1 MPHFSNG
8 DRSKDF
14 RQNSVRLEPEEGEQ
28 SVPDEHTR
36 LLPNRINST
45 QRLFA
50 PDDPAVSPY
59 NLWSIRALR
68 HLTIV
73 FTLVTF
79 IWWVLL
85 LVSPFATPPGFQHPG
100 SGWLAYNYASLTLA
114 NLLFTLVFFG
124 VPSKSVRMLIIFM
137 SGILILDITLLLA
150 VHKIRYEENCVGTIS
165 VIWALFMSLW
175 TLFTDRMVKWG
186 KAEEEERLTGR
197 AETRR
202 TLFEWFEVILSTI
215 SYAIMSMALF
225 LITLTIILRALDA
238 AVIPPGKLHWVDDGK
253 YRIHV
258 YCHGKK
264 TDSGGNELPTV
275 LFEGDERTVERDFW
289 SFADIAI
296 TNGTISR
303 YCFVDRPGYSW
314 SDTSP
319 SPSSAGVVADAV
331 SEALAQAGER
341 GHWVLASAGIGSL
354 YSRVFSSRNGDR
366 VKGLLLIDPL
376 HEDLLDQVGAPG
388 RGLLLWLHGVIS
400 PLGLD
405 RLPGAIFL
413 GRTSRDRVYGRSAQQ
428 EGKFIFAKLQEN
440 LVARSLTRRDVK
452 NSRQVQDKE
461 TPLVV
466 ISSGLRVKQS
476 SAWEK
481 KQRDLTK
488 LTDKLN
494 SWDIV
499 DEAPH
504 EVWKTF
510 EGREM
515 IEKRLKE
522 LVHGSEAEDIILDG
536 EGLQ

>member
-1 MPHFSNG
+1 MPLFSNR
-8 DRSKDF
+8 DPNEDV
-14 RQNSVRLEPEEGEQ
+14 RQNGVGPEPEEGEQ
-28 SVPDEHTR
+28 SAPDEHTR
-36 LLPNRINST
+36 LLPNHVNST
-45 QRLFA
+45 QSLFA

-68 HLTIV
+68 YLTIV

-85 LVSPFATPPGFQHPG
+85 LMSTFATPPGFQCPG

-124 VPSKSVRMLIIFM
+124 VPSNSVRMLVIFI
-137 SGILILDITLLLA
+137 SGVLTLDMILLLA
-150 VHKIRYEENCVGTIS
+150 VHKIRYEENWVGTIS
-165 VIWALFMSLW
+165 IMWALLMSLW

-202 TLFEWFEVILSTI
+202 TLFEWFEVMLSTI
-215 SYAIMSMALF
+215 AYTIMSMALF

-238 AVIPPGKLHWVDDGK
+238 GVAPPGKLYWVDDDK

-258 YCHGKK
+258 YCHGNK

-275 LFEGDERTVERDFW
+275 LFEGGESTVERDFW
-289 SFADIAI
+289 SFADSAVN
-296 TNGTISR
+296 NGSISR
-303 YCFVDRPGYSW
+303 YCFADRPGYGW

-319 SPSSAGVVADAV
+319 SPSSAGFVTDVV

-341 GHWVLASAGIGSL
+341 GHWVLASAGIGSI
-354 YSRVFSSRNGDR
+354 YSRVFSSHNGDR

-376 HEDLLDQVGAPG
+376 HEDLLDQVGAPA
-388 RGLLLWLHGVIS
+388 RGFLLWLHGVIS

-413 GRTSRDRVYGRSAQQ
+413 GRTSRDRVYGRSAQH

-440 LVARSLTRRDVK
+440 LVARSFTRRDAK
-452 NSRQVQDKE
+452 NSRQIQDKD

-466 ISSGLRVKQS
+466 ISSGQHVKQS
-476 SAWEK
+476 STWEK
-481 KQRDLTK
+481 KQRDLTR
-488 LTDKLN
+488 LTDKLK
-494 SWDIV
+494 SWDII
-499 DEAPH
+499 DGAPH

-510 EGREM
+510 EGRET

-522 LVHGSEAEDIILDG
+522 LVHR
-536 EGLQ
+536 

>member
-8 DRSKDF
+8 DTSKNV
-14 RQNSVRLEPEEGEQ
+14 RQNSVSLEPEEVEQ
-28 SVPDEHTR
+28 SVADEHTR
-36 LLPNRINST
+36 FLPNRVNSA
-45 QRLFA
+45 QRLLA

-59 NLWSIRALR
+59 NLWIIQALR
-68 HLTIV
+68 YLTIV
-73 FTLVTF
+73 FALVTF

-85 LVSPFATPPGFQHPG
+85 LVSSFATPPGFQRPG

-150 VHKIRYEENCVGTIS
+150 VHKIRYEESWVGTIS
-165 VIWALFMSLW
+165 VIWALFMGLW

-202 TLFEWFEVILSTI
+202 TLFEWFEVMLSTI
-215 SYAIMSMALF
+215 AYAIMFMALF
-225 LITLTIILRALDA
+225 LITLTIVLRAVDA
-238 AVIPPGKLHWVDDGK
+238 AVIPPGKLHLVDDGK

-258 YCHGKK
+258 YCHGNK
-264 TDSGGNELPTV
+264 TDSRRNELPTV
-275 LFEGDERTVERDFW
+275 LFEGDEWTVEQDFW

-296 TNGTISR
+296 DNGTISR
-303 YCFVDRPGYSW
+303 YCFVDRPGYGW

-319 SPSSAGVVADAV
+319 SPSSAGFVADAV

-341 GHWVLASAGIGSL
+341 GQWVLASAG
-354 YSRVFSSRNGDR
+354 
-366 VKGLLLIDPL
+366 IDPL

-388 RGLLLWLHGVIS
+388 RGFLLWLHGVV
-400 PLGLD
+400 PPPGLD

-413 GRTSRDRVYGRSAQQ
+413 GRTSRDGVYGRSAHQ

-440 LVARSLTRRDVK
+440 IVARSLTRRDVK
-452 NSRQVQDKE
+452 NSRQVQDKK

-466 ISSGLRVKQS
+466 ISSGLHVKQS
-476 SAWEK
+476 STWEK

-488 LTDKLN
+488 LTDKLK

-510 EGREM
+510 EGRET

-522 LVHGSEAEDIILDG
+522 LVHG
-536 EGLQ
+536 